1 MSNVSKVSISLTA
14 ELNQLVQN
22 AVASGRYASA
32 SEVVREA
39 LRGWRETQQQKA
51 VILKELRRL
60 WKEGVDSGPG
70 QYSSMEEIKA
80 AARLEFESRRKSA

>member
-1 MSNVSKVSISLTA
+1 MSNVTKVSVALTP

-32 SEVVREA
+32 SEVMRDA
-39 LRGWRETQQQKA
+39 LRGWKETQQQKA
-51 VILKELRRL
+51 FILKELRRL
-60 WKEGVDSGPG
+60 WKEGADSGPG

-80 AARLEFESRRKSA
+80 AARVEFELRRKSA

>member
-1 MSNVSKVSISLTA
+1 MNNVSKVSIALTP

-22 AVASGRYASA
+22 AVATGRYASA

-39 LRGWRETQQQKA
+39 LRGWKEAQQQKA
-51 VILKELRRL
+51 VVLKELRRL

-70 QYSSMEEIKA
+70 RYSSMQEIKA
-80 AARLEFESRRKSA
+80 AARLEFELRRKSA